1 MAGLSRWVS
10 VLSCFS
16 RFSLLF
22 SLLLYSSY
30 FGLWRLVGL
39 GRWSPSLV
47 FLCCIL
53 VVVFLTVVLLAFCA
67 SEVGWVGKVVSFS
80 FSFCV
85 VFLAVVF
92 LIVVLLALDM
102 EVGWA
107 GKVVSFCPFSPCS
120 VSCCIFSI
128 LDIGGWLGREG
139 GLLLFSSCCFAFVF
153 ALALVFA
160 LVLAPS
166 FAVLFAVGFAIVFL
180 FLLECC
186 PCCISIVVFL
196 PLLTSEA
203 GWVGKVVFFYCFS
216 PVVFLLLFY

>member
-1 MAGLSRWVS
+1 MAGLGRWVS

-92 LIVVLLALDM
+92 LIVVLLAFNHRRLAGL
-102 EVGWA
+102 GWW
-107 GKVVSFCPFSPCS
+107 SP
-120 VSCCIFSI
+120 SC
-128 LDIGGWLGREG
+128 
-139 GLLLFSSCCFAFVF
+139 LFSTSCCF
-153 ALALVFA
+153 
-160 LVLAPS
+160 
-166 FAVLFAVGFAIVFL
+166 FL
-180 FLLECC
+180 FSTC
-186 PCCISIVVFL
+186 CCII
-196 PLLTSEA
+196 
-203 GWVGKVVFFYCFS
+203 FYCCIII
-216 PVVFLLLFY
+216 L

>member
-1 MAGLSRWVS
+1 M
-10 VLSCFS
+10 
-16 RFSLLF
+16 
-22 SLLLYSSY
+22 
-30 FGLWRLVGL
+30 VGL
-39 GRWSPSLV
+39 GRWSPSLFF

-53 VVVFLTVVLLAFCA
+53 VVVFLN
-67 SEVGWVGKVVSFS
+67 VVS
-80 FSFCV
+80 
-85 VFLAVVF
+85 
-92 LIVVLLALDM
+92 LALDM

-107 GKVVSFCPFSPCS
+107 GKVVSFCRFSPCS

-128 LDIGGWLGREG
+128 LDIGGWLGWEG

-153 ALALVFA
+153 ALALVLA
-160 LVLAPS
+160 LVFVPS